1 MKKPNH
7 PPVHIP
13 PAGRFGFII
22 PLIPNFFNI
31 PKINSKY
38 YFIANV
44 FMKIVSGAA
53 IRPNSKTRFAIA
65 VTHPAPPAYYGGD
78 GGNRRKKS
86 RRQQIM
92 CNGFGNNWWWI
103 IILLLLFGNGNTC
116 GCDNGCGCDNNNCG
130 CGNNWWWIIILA
142 LLGVFG
148 ENGLGCGCDNNSC
161 GCGNNNTCGCGC

>member
-1 MKKPNH
+1 
-7 PPVHIP
+7 
-13 PAGRFGFII
+13 
-22 PLIPNFFNI
+22 
-31 PKINSKY
+31 
-38 YFIANV
+38 
-44 FMKIVSGAA
+44 MKIVSGAA
-53 IRPNSKTRFAIA
+53 IRPNSKARFAIA

-92 CNGFGNNWWWI
+92 CNGFRCNNWWWI
-103 IILLLLFGNGNTC
+103 IILLLIFGNGNTC

-142 LLGVFG
+142 LLGAFG

-161 GCGNNNTCGCGC
+161 GCGNNNTCGCGCLTENKTLISRTRDYIKPPCELRCRRIMPCARRNPCSADK

>member
-22 PLIPNFFNI
+22 PLIPSFFNI

-103 IILLLLFGNGNTC
+103 IIL
-116 GCDNGCGCDNNNCG
+116 
-130 CGNNWWWIIILA
+130 A